1 MSYDPPKQP
10 RPTPTTEKS
19 LDSISWKLKDISET
33 LKRLVEVVYSISQT
47 KSGNLF

>member
-19 LDSISWKLKDISET
+19 LDSISWKLKDISDT
-33 LKRLVEVVYSISQT
+33 LKKLVEVLASMSNSKT
-47 KSGNLF
+47 TLF